1 MLRRD
6 VIAVSRAWRAEREA
20 RIEVRVAD
28 SVMGRGDGGSVVVR
42 EGRAPFGGP
51 VGGIGWGSAWVWW
64 DGEGSWVEVALF

>member
-1 MLRRD
+1 VFRRD
-6 VIAVSRAWRAEREA
+6 VIAVSRAWRAEREV
-20 RIEVRVAD
+20 RIEVREAD
-28 SVMGRGDGGSVVVR
+28 SVMGRGGDEVSVTR